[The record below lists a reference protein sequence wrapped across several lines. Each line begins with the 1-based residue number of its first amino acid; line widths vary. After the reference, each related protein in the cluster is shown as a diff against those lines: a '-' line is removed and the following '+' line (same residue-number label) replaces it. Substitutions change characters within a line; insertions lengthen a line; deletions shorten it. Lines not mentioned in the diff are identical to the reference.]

1 MQGPNKA
8 SLTSSLVFQT
18 EKELF
23 EFIAYAL
30 KRTRTATMKLKEVP
44 DDVRAS
50 PTLSGRMSAKHC
62 RLADETRSKMEK
74 LEETLVYL
82 ER

>member
-1 MQGPNKA
+1 MHTH
-8 SLTSSLVFQT
+8 SR
-18 EKELF
+18 EL
-23 EFIAYAL
+23 EQP
-30 KRTRTATMKLKEVP
+30 TMKLKEVP